1 MDRRALRLCRHAA
14 ELRSVLPVLLP
25 ARRSVL
31 LLLKPILPKTT
42 RAGTYQFNVQ
52 QFRGKRLIGGSTYVL
67 RVKKE
72 VEAVSR
78 NG

>member
-1 MDRRALRLCRHAA
+1 MNRRALRLRRRDG
-14 ELRSVLPVLLP
+14 ERRSVLPVLLP

-42 RAGTYQFNVQ
+42 RAGMYQFDVQ

-67 RVKKE
+67 RVEKE
-72 VEAVSR
+72 T
-78 NG
+78 